1 MSSILTPSSR
11 FDNVSELVKRMQL
24 NKQFAESKGLPVLN
38 KYSVAPHHSGVYPV
52 HSQLYQA
59 WRQVWGIA
67 YTSTEV
73 SIKSLDLESLICNL
87 SGVS

>member
-1 MSSILTPSSR
+1 MSTPFTR

-38 KYSVAPHHSGVYPV
+38 QYSVAPHHSGVYPV

-73 SIKSLDLESLICNL
+73 SINFLDLKCFILNL
-87 SGVS
+87 SGIS